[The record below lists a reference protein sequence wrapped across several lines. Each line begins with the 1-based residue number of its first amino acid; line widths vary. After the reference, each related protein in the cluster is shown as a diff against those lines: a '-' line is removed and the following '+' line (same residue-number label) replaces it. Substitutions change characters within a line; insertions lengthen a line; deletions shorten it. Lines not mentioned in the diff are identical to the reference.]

1 MNETQKNLKTLP
13 QLDRSKE
20 YDTLSFDNDTLY
32 TSNEIEENETRT
44 PYEDHS
50 QDNSQSIQ

>member
-1 MNETQKNLKTLP
+1 MNDTPKNLKTLP
-13 QLDRSKE
+13 QLDQPKE

-32 TSNEIEENETRT
+32 TSNEREENETRI